1 MERNRLIDF
10 LVKKGEIVY
19 LEKNEQGNMYIS
31 YMYLSD
37 GELRLSETYGID
49 KKDLEENLRYCL
61 AENLGKDK
69 GEVSLIDVLNLG
81 SEEFKDIRESTLL
94 NLESEIKTSISEE
107 DDKAF
112 KHFVSNKLKD
122 VDLEKLPIRGY
133 CGTVLSFFFGDKN
146 EILFVPIF

>member
-1 MERNRLIDF
+1 MERNKLIDF

>member
-1 MERNRLIDF
+1 MERNKLIDF
-10 LVKKGEIVY
+10 LVEKGEIVY

-61 AENLGKDK
+61 AETLGRDK
-69 GEVSLIDVLNLG
+69 SDVSLVDILCLG
-81 SEEFKDIRESTLL
+81 SKEFEDVREATLL
-94 NLESEIKTSISEE
+94 NLESEVKTSISEE

>member
-1 MERNRLIDF
+1 MERNKLIDF

-69 GEVSLIDVLNLG
+69 SEVSLIDVLNLG
-81 SEEFKDIRESTLL
+81 SEEFKDIREATLL